1 MSMTQTDLTFTV
13 NLTASA
19 RKLAEKLRKQQVDP
33 QSAEQVYRNA
43 LAVYAVDF
51 YCQCMGIKTDGTVD
65 GFAKTIPRAALTL
78 KNLGTLECLPILE
91 ETRVVRIPAKDS
103 EDAIGTILVQLNSS
117 LTEATLLGFVRA
129 TSEREISR
137 DRVGSLEAFLDVI
150 EPVNLSQW
158 FEKAFEK
165 GWQVLEAIVSPFTVQ
180 PTLNFRRPRI
190 AGTKAIALE
199 TSSPLELVL
208 VLTQECD
215 REVDIALQV
224 CSRTEEPLPA
234 GLELKV
240 IDESGEVFSNASA
253 KTGDR
258 TLGDRFCGTAGEQFT
273 IKVSLGNDSFT
284 ENFVV

>member
-1 MSMTQTDLTFTV
+1 MTQTDLTFTV

-33 QSAEQVYRNA
+33 QTAEQVYRNA

-65 GFAKTIPRAALTL
+65 ELAKTIPRAALTL
-78 KNLGTLECLPILE
+78 KNLGMLECLPILE

-103 EDAIGTILVQLNSS
+103 EDAIGTIPVQLNSS
-117 LTEATLLGFVRA
+117 LTEATLLGFVSA
-129 TSEREISR
+129 TNEREISR

-165 GWQVLEAIVSPFTVQ
+165 GWQVLEAIVSPFAVQ
-180 PTLNFRRPRI
+180 PSFNFRRPRI
-190 AGTKAIALE
+190 AGTKAIALG
-199 TSSPLELVL
+199 TSSPLELIF
-208 VLTQECD
+208 VLTQERD
-215 REVDIALQV
+215 REIDIALQV
-224 CSRTEEPLPA
+224 CSQTEDPLPA

-240 IDESGEVFSNASA
+240 IDESGEVFSNAAA

-258 TLGDRFCGTAGEQFT
+258 TLGDRFCGEAGEQFT